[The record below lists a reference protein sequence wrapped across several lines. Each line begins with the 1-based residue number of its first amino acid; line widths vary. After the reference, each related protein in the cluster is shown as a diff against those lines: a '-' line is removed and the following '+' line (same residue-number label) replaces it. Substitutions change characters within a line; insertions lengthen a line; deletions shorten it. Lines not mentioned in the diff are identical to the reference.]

1 MTACTR
7 RADLPARLNPTVK
20 SFYAMD
26 LMYVHRYDE
35 AIALLRDTLA
45 AWPDD
50 AQVLST
56 LRSGYHLKHM
66 YEEALGAWKA
76 SYASRGDR
84 DAEEALAR
92 GFEEA
97 GYQGALQRVAEL
109 LIARSQKAY
118 VTPWQIA
125 TLYTRA
131 GKIDEALEWLR
142 KACDSSD
149 FWLLASWGCRLTLPG
164 SPPSRAGDSLCAPRG
179 DNSDLP
185 L

>member
-26 LMYVHRYDE
+26 LMYVQRYDE

-45 AWPDD
+45 RWPND

-109 LIARSQKAY
+109 LIARSQTAY

-131 GKIDEALEWLR
+131 GKIDEALEWLW
-142 KACDSSD
+142 KACDARD
-149 FWLLASWGCRLTLPG
+149 PNMPYINADPVFDILRADRRFQDLLRRMKLPG
-164 SPPSRAGDSLCAPRG
+164 
-179 DNSDLP
+179 
-185 L
+185 